1 MIQEFL
7 SLLYSDIDTYS
18 MRNLLK
24 IYCQY
29 LPAET
34 ESKEI
39 QNNLVAY
46 LLVTEIHSELS
57 KTLFYKVF
65 PCLLHPPTGVNL
77 EVLSGSL
84 RRHLLFLQDN
94 PAYLQVRP
102 HLVRQA
108 VSFDVKVFGDSLFF
122 DVSRSRS
129 TDVYSIYLDQLVR
142 RWLRLVFISSGAAS
156 GSHGD
161 PFERCRSPGPVSDG
175 RHKREECLGEKR

>member
-34 ESKEI
+34 QSKEI

-84 RRHLLFLQDN
+84 RRHLLFLQ
-94 PAYLQVRP
+94 R
-102 HLVRQA
+102 
-108 VSFDVKVFGDSLFF
+108 
-122 DVSRSRS
+122 
-129 TDVYSIYLDQLVR
+129 
-142 RWLRLVFISSGAAS
+142 
-156 GSHGD
+156 
-161 PFERCRSPGPVSDG
+161 
-175 RHKREECLGEKR
+175 